1 MKDNKWYSALLRR
14 RLFIALLLLIQL
26 SAFVLAVIYSGRFY
40 SVLSTALTLISL
52 ATALFILAT
61 DSAGPFKL
69 TWIFIILTLP
79 LFGGVVYIMFKLQ
92 GHSKRFFKRQK
103 QVEQSTKPL
112 YAQPQSAFDEA
123 CRQFPEAAN
132 QIKYLELREGFPVY
146 SATDAEYFTLG
157 EHKFKALTEELKKA
171 KKYIF
176 IEYFIIQEGVMW
188 DTVLDILK
196 QKASEGV
203 EVRIIYDDIGCFLRL
218 PKNYPKRL
226 DEFGIKCIVFNPFR
240 PFFTAIQNNRD
251 HRKIVSIDGE
261 AAFTGGINL
270 ADEYINAAQRFGH
283 WKDTAVMLRGAAAW
297 SLTLM
302 FLEMWA
308 VAGNTAED
316 YSRFYPW
323 SDKPLPSSADGFVQ
337 PYCDTPMDS
346 ENVSEH
352 VYLHILARAR
362 DYVYICTPYLI
373 IDETMSSALTLAA
386 KSGVDV
392 RIITPHIPD
401 KRTVHAATRSHYHE
415 LISAGVHIYEYS
427 KGFMHSK
434 TFVSDD
440 RVATVGT
447 ANLDF
452 RSLYLHFECGT
463 CLYGCKAALD
473 IKQDFLDTLS
483 VCEEITPDQFKLTS
497 KNRLIRA
504 ILRLYSPMM

>member
-1 MKDNKWYSALLRR
+1 
-14 RLFIALLLLIQL
+14 
-26 SAFVLAVIYSGRFY
+26 
-40 SVLSTALTLISL
+40 
-52 ATALFILAT
+52 
-61 DSAGPFKL
+61 
-69 TWIFIILTLP
+69 
-79 LFGGVVYIMFKLQ
+79 
-92 GHSKRFFKRQK
+92 
-103 QVEQSTKPL
+103 
-112 YAQPQSAFDEA
+112 
-123 CRQFPEAAN
+123 
-132 QIKYLELREGFPVY
+132 
-146 SATDAEYFTLG
+146 
-157 EHKFKALTEELKKA
+157 
-171 KKYIF
+171 
-176 IEYFIIQEGVMW
+176 MW
-188 DTVLDILK
+188 DTVLEILK
-196 QKASEGV
+196 HKAAEGV

-218 PKNYPKRL
+218 PKNYTKRL
-226 DEFGIKCIVFNPFR
+226 DDFGIKCIVFNPFR
-240 PFFTAIQNNRD
+240 PFFTAIQNHRD

-261 AAFTGGINL
+261 VAFTGGINL
-270 ADEYINAAQRFGH
+270 ADEYINEIQRFGH

-316 YSRFYPW
+316 YSRFYPYG
-323 SDKPLPSSADGFVQ
+323 DKPLPHESDGFVQ
-337 PYCDTPMDS
+337 PYCDTPMDR

-352 VYLHILARAR
+352 IYLHILSRAQ

-401 KRTVHAATRSHYHE
+401 KKAVHATTRSHYHE
-415 LISAGVHIYEYS
+415 LISAGVRIYEYS

-452 RSLYLHFECGT
+452 RSLYLHFECGA
-463 CLYGCKAALD
+463 CLYDSKTVLD
-473 IKQDFLDTLS
+473 VKKDFLDTLDTC
-483 VCEEITPDQFKLTS
+483 VEITPDQFKVTS
-497 KNRLIRA
+497 RNRLLRA

>member
-1 MKDNKWYSALLRR
+1 MKDNKWYSALLRK
-14 RLFIALLLLIQL
+14 RLLIALLLLIQL
-26 SAFVLAVIYSGRFY
+26 VAFVLTIIYSGKFY
-40 SVLSTALTLISL
+40 TVLSTALTVISL

-69 TWIFIILTLP
+69 TWIFTILTVP
-79 LFGGVVYIMFKLQ
+79 LFGGVVYILFKLQ
-92 GHSKRFFKRQK
+92 GHTRKFFKRQK

-112 YAQPQSAFDEA
+112 YALPESAFDQA
-123 CRQFPEAAN
+123 CRHLPEIAP
-132 QIKYLELREGFPVY
+132 QIKYLETREGFPVY
-146 SATDAEYFTLG
+146 TSAETGYFTLG
-157 EHKFKALTEELKKA
+157 EHKFKALCEELKKA
-171 KKYIF
+171 KRYIF

-188 DTVLDILK
+188 DAVLDILK
-196 QKASEGV
+196 HKAAEGV

-218 PKNYPKRL
+218 PKNYAKKL
-226 DEFGIKCIVFNPFR
+226 SDFGIKCIVFNPFR
-240 PFFTAIQNNRD
+240 PFFTAIQNHRD

-261 AAFTGGINL
+261 TAFTGGINL
-270 ADEYINAAQRFGH
+270 ADEYINATQRFGH

-323 SDKPLPSSADGFVQ
+323 HDKPLPPGSDGFVQ
-337 PYCDTPMDS
+337 PYCDTPMDR

-352 VYLHILARAR
+352 IYLHILSRAQ

-415 LISAGVHIYEYS
+415 LISAGVRIYEYS

-452 RSLYLHFECGT
+452 RSLYLHFECGA
-463 CLYGCKAALD
+463 CLYDSKTVKD
-473 IKQDFLDTLS
+473 IKQDFLDTLHF
-483 VCEEITPDQFKLTS
+483 CEEITPNQFKLTS
-497 KNRLIRA
+497 KNRFIRA